1 MARLRFVLCADDY
14 GMTPAVSRGILEVAA
29 AGRVSAASAMSS
41 MPDWPRAAREWRAA
55 RPDADLGL
63 HVNLTAG
70 APLGPMPR
78 LAPSG
83 VLPPLPRLVAAA
95 LARRLP
101 LDEIEAEIGRQIDA
115 FVSAH
120 GAPPDHVDGHQHVHA
135 LPGVRAALF
144 SALASR
150 GLAGALLRN
159 SADRLS
165 RIAARGAM
173 AAKAAQVRALGAGFG
188 RAAHRAGYAL
198 NDGFAGFS
206 DFAPGRY
213 GADLF
218 ASYLKAPGARH
229 LVMCHPGHV
238 DEALVALDPVT
249 DAREAE
255 WRWLMS
261 PGFAQALERRG
272 AALVRQ
278 GMWLSRP

>member
-1 MARLRFVLCADDY
+1 MSRLRFVLCADDY

-29 AGRVSAASAMSS
+29 AGRISAASAMSS
-41 MPDWPRAAREWRAA
+41 MPDWERAARAWRSAA
-55 RPDADLGL
+55 PAVDLGL
-63 HVNLTAG
+63 HVVLTVG

-78 LAPSG
+78 LAPAG
-83 VLPPLPRLVAAA
+83 VLPPAARLVPTA
-95 LARRLP
+95 LARALP

-115 FVSAH
+115 FVACY
-120 GAPPDHVDGHQHVHA
+120 GAPPVHVDGHQHVHA

-144 SALASR
+144 AALRSR
-150 GLAGALLRN
+150 GLADALVRD

-165 RIAARGAM
+165 RLAARGAM
-173 AAKAAQVRALGAGFG
+173 AAKATQVRTLTAGFR
-188 RAAHRAGYAL
+188 RAARRAGFAL

-206 DFAPGRY
+206 DFSPRRY

-238 DEALVALDPVT
+238 DADLVALDPVT
-249 DAREAE
+249 EAREAE
-255 WRWLMS
+255 WAWLMS
-261 PGFAQALERRG
+261 AEFVALLERRG

-278 GMWLSRP
+278 ETWLNRP